1 MIQTGDEDAARAKR
15 EVPEPKEALELLKW
29 HLGRND
35 QRRVSTANRASVVL
49 SAAAILLAG
58 IALILSRLLA
68 GPDARLS
75 APLAGVFGSVLL
87 ASLTLVII
95 SLIRASGV
103 LVTVRASRE
112 TFAGAQRLPS
122 ALLFNDTDTV
132 SQLATFDDFRAA
144 VDTQDYE
151 AILEAAKVELWIGLL
166 QHRHRYLRLRQAV
179 RALRWAAI
187 AFLVSAV
194 GIVIAVLVSWP

>member
-1 MIQTGDEDAARAKR
+1 
-15 EVPEPKEALELLKW
+15 LELLKW

-58 IALILSRLLA
+58 NALILSRLLA
-68 GPDARLS
+68 GPDARLTR
-75 APLAGVFGSVLL
+75 PLAAVFGAGML
-87 ASLTLVII
+87 ASVALVII
-95 SLIRASGV
+95 SLIHASGV
-103 LVTVRASRE
+103 LATIRTSRE
-112 TFAGAQRLPS
+112 TFGGAQRLPP
-122 ALLFNDTDTV
+122 ALLFNDTDTM

-166 QHRHRYLRLRQAV
+166 QHRYRYLRLRGAI

-187 AFLVSAV
+187 AFLVSAI
-194 GIVIAVLVSWP
+194 GIVVTVLVNGL

>member
-1 MIQTGDEDAARAKR
+1 MRQ
-15 EVPEPKEALELLKW
+15 VPGPTETLELLKW

-58 IALILSRLLA
+58 NALILSRLLA
-68 GPDARLS
+68 GSNATLS
-75 APLAGVFGSVLL
+75 APLAVVFGTGML
-87 ASLTLVII
+87 ASVALVIV

-103 LVTVRASRE
+103 LVTIRASRD
-112 TFAGAQRLPS
+112 TFARAQGLPS

-166 QHRHRYLRLRQAV
+166 QHRHRYLHLRGAV
-179 RALRWAAI
+179 QALRWAAI
-187 AFLVSAV
+187 AFLVSAA
-194 GIVIAVLVSWP
+194 GIVTTVLVNGL